1 MRSPDEIIERL
12 SSRIGASTA
21 RNEVDRALQR
31 LALPPNESRPY
42 ALRRLRDEI
51 EANLSGLMGISM
63 ASEILD
69 RLVPYRLP
77 ETSVA
82 TDINLIESRL
92 TQARDQFTGLTAE
105 LNNLRLYHRR
115 TLEELP
121 LATFSIGLDM
131 EILMWNHAMA
141 KLTGI
146 ESDRVTGS
154 HLRDVAAP
162 GVNYSINSPIPASP
176 TGTSNPATQPAPPL
190 DQPAQGRHSFLQSPL
205 QRRPGHTAG
214 RCNRIAA
221 AGRGISAFGTL
232 SFGGPLSRRCGP

>member
-1 MRSPDEIIERL
+1 MK
-12 SSRIGASTA
+12 
-21 RNEVDRALQR
+21 
-31 LALPPNESRPY
+31 Y
-42 ALRRLRDEI
+42 F
-51 EANLSGLMGISM
+51 
-63 ASEILD
+63 D

-154 HLRDVAAP
+154 PPARCGAP
-162 GVNYSINSPIPASP
+162 GGKLLYKFANSSE
-176 TGTSNPATQPAPPL
+176 SHWYKQ
-190 DQPAQGRHSFLQSPL
+190 PL
-205 QRRPGHTAG
+205 QLNQRRHWISLHKAAIPSSKAHSNDGQVILLEDVTELQLLEEELVHSERLASVG
-214 RCNRIAA
+214 R
-221 AGRGISAFGTL
+221 F
-232 SFGGPLSRRCGP
+232 SRRCGP